1 MPPATLHS
9 CVRTLPLIIA
19 ACAAAIYNRP
29 ACYAVLIC
37 LLCNLSILEWT
48 ASLKKNGITCHRN
61 LLLAAGLAYPWL
73 MAGAVLG
80 MYSQYALQ
88 TPILQFGG
96 KGDPSFLLFPDSSEQ
111 LHILTSFFTLSAI
124 YLACFIA
131 TSVLW
136 EMASPGN
143 QNKNL
148 SAISGTVLPF
158 LFPAWFFS
166 WALSALIPTG
176 NTPSHILPP
185 VILLLLACGLFE
197 LLAAI
202 FNKWLG
208 GKIFKRNP
216 LSRHIAPERTWEGL
230 LGATATLSI
239 AAATAL
245 LYHWPD
251 AWFNASSPDWTEHLL
266 AIIKFILIFVI
277 SIPALIFGMG
287 LLAHFGALVAIYLRQ
302 TLGIEQTENRHISTL
317 LGSLGL
323 PLAAASA
330 LLAAIALLDNLST

>member
-1 MPPATLHS
+1 MHPATLHS
-9 CVRTLPLIIA
+9 CVRTLLLIIA

-48 ASLKKNGITCHRN
+48 ASLKKNGIACHRN

-73 MAGAVLG
+73 MAGAVFG
-80 MYSQYALQ
+80 MYSQYARQ

-96 KGDPSFLLFPDSSEQ
+96 KGDPYFLLFPDSSEQ

-124 YLACFIA
+124 YLACLIA
-131 TSVLW
+131 ASVLW
-136 EMASPGN
+136 EMASPKDN
-143 QNKNL
+143 RKNL
-148 SAISGTVLPF
+148 AAISGTVLPF
-158 LFPAWFFS
+158 LFPGWFFS
-166 WALSALIPTG
+166 WVLSALIPTG
-176 NTPSHILPP
+176 DTPSHILPP
-185 VILLLLACGLFE
+185 VILFLLACGLFE

-208 GKIFKRNP
+208 GKIFKRRP
-216 LSRHIAPERTWEGL
+216 LSKHIAPERTWEGL

-239 AAATAL
+239 AAAIAL
-245 LYHWPD
+245 LYHRPD
-251 AWFNASSPDWTEHLL
+251 IWFNAHSPGWTEYILT
-266 AIIKFILIFVI
+266 IIKFILVFLI

-287 LLAHFGALVAIYLRQ
+287 ALIHFGALTTIYLRQ
-302 TLGIEQTENRHISTL
+302 TMGLEQTANRHISTL

-323 PLAAASA
+323 PLAAATA
-330 LLAAIALLDNLST
+330 LLASIALLDLLPA